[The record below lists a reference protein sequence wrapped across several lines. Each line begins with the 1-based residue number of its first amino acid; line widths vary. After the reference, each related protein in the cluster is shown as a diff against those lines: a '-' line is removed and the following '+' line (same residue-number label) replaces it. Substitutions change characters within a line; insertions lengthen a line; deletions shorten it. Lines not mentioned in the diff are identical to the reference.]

1 MRSVDFLRSLRS
13 TTILDRT
20 LPSEQLLTELAKSV
34 GSQPLRLICDAISE
48 ADTQS
53 LAYPALGSGGLLIIV
68 HPESIPFELNKPED
82 GKRVVHVLGSVQYP
96 PCKPCGEE
104 IYKRLNEWLE

>member
-1 MRSVDFLRSLRS
+1 MHNADFLRSLGA

-34 GSQPLRLICDAISE
+34 GSQPLRLIYDAISE

-53 LAYPALGSGGLLIIV
+53 LAYRALGSGGSLIIV
-68 HPESIPFELNKPED
+68 HPESIPFELNKPEN
-82 GKRVVHVLGSVQYP
+82 GKRRAHPWKCPISSL
-96 PCKPCGEE
+96 
-104 IYKRLNEWLE
+104 